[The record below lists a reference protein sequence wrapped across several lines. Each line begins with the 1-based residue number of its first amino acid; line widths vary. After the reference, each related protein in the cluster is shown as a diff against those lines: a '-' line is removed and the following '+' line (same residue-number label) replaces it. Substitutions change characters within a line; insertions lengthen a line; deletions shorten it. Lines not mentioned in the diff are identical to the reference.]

1 MQEPFDIELFDTV
14 YSIFPE
20 EKDTYTVFKEG
31 KEYIQIIRDEGDH
44 WLKANPETGLPLFG
58 MDEEVNLLGKKIL
71 EAIGEGEG

>member
-14 YSIFPE
+14 YSVFPE
-20 EKDTYTVFKEG
+20 EKDTYTIFKEG

-44 WLKANPETGLPLFG
+44 WLKMSPETGLPLFG

-71 EAIGEGEG
+71 EAIGEG